1 MMDSIHRSLRSRTVL
16 LFIGI
21 CILSCFFFL
30 VVHHQNQSIQSVLS
44 QNRYVETA
52 MDRLSLMLNESSLT
66 RLFTNLYDSTIVD
79 VQARMN
85 TLHKKLE
92 EDHES
97 FVRDYTLMSSD
108 YDAMHKQINAQYS
121 EIAFLKEEVESLKMQ
136 LSSAQS
142 LLKELKKRSLIDG
155 TDRIDYA
162 YEKNGG
168 RVMTGWKWTTE
179 PPASTGLHANPS
191 MAINPPTEKG
201 YCYPMGATKA
211 VFTVKILEPRN
222 PDRFSIDHIS
232 RFVTEDRRSAP
243 RVMEIWVGT
252 NGILYKRGM
261 ERSAISQSVW

>member
-1 MMDSIHRSLRSRTVL
+1 
-16 LFIGI
+16 
-21 CILSCFFFL
+21 
-30 VVHHQNQSIQSVLS
+30 
-44 QNRYVETA
+44 

-79 VQARMN
+79 VQARMD

-108 YDAMHKQINAQYS
+108 YDAMHKQINVQYS

-142 LLKELKKRSLIDG
+142 LLKDLKKRWELGYSLKDRSLIDG

-168 RVMTGWKWTTE
+168 RVMTGWK
-179 PPASTGLHANPS
+179 
-191 MAINPPTEKG
+191 
-201 YCYPMGATKA
+201 
-211 VFTVKILEPRN
+211 
-222 PDRFSIDHIS
+222 
-232 RFVTEDRRSAP
+232 
-243 RVMEIWVGT
+243 
-252 NGILYKRGM
+252 
-261 ERSAISQSVW
+261 

>member
-1 MMDSIHRSLRSRTVL
+1 
-16 LFIGI
+16 
-21 CILSCFFFL
+21 
-30 VVHHQNQSIQSVLS
+30 
-44 QNRYVETA
+44 

-108 YDAMHKQINAQYS
+108 YDAIHKQINAQYS

-142 LLKELKKRSLIDG
+142 LLKELKKRWELGYSLKDRSLI
-155 TDRIDYA
+155 RIDYA

-168 RVMTGWKWTTE
+168 RVMTGWK
-179 PPASTGLHANPS
+179 
-191 MAINPPTEKG
+191 
-201 YCYPMGATKA
+201 
-211 VFTVKILEPRN
+211 
-222 PDRFSIDHIS
+222 
-232 RFVTEDRRSAP
+232 
-243 RVMEIWVGT
+243 
-252 NGILYKRGM
+252 
-261 ERSAISQSVW
+261 